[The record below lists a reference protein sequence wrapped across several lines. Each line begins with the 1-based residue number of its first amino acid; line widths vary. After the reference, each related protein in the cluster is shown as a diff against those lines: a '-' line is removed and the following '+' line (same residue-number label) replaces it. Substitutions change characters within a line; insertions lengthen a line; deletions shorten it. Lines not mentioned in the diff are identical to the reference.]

1 MQLILRRWFLPLFVV
16 LLAPGVLTAQKEVG
30 RGKRVKLDLEWVN
43 HSSKNFAFQYERG
56 IQMAVVKRVADALEQ
71 SLVEYAKLFKFK
83 PKEKFAVKF
92 LENLNT
98 YEQVGGDPSHPGFY
112 SPGTGDLVLV
122 QRPYW
127 QLLPT
132 AQHEAF
138 HQYIHRYVGDA
149 PIPDWFNEGM
159 ATYFGG
165 MQISPK
171 TKKLDA
177 RLIDN
182 RKLRMVQQALITGSH
197 IPFEKLID
205 ATHEKFHGKDK
216 ESLHYTQSFAV
227 VYFFMR
233 GGMGRKALE
242 YAKTLKK
249 TKDPAQADVKLF
261 GKERKYLKKIER
273 RWRSFTLKAQL
284 TEGVKAS

>member
-1 MQLILRRWFLPLFVV
+1 MQLILRYVFLPLCAVV
-16 LLAPGVLTAQKEVG
+16 LAPGILTAQKEVG
-30 RGKRVKLDLEWVN
+30 RRKAIKLNLEWVTY
-43 HSSKNFAFQYERG
+43 SSKNFEFQYERG
-56 IQMAVVKRVADALEQ
+56 IQLKVVQRVATALEE
-71 SLVEYAKLFKFK
+71 SLVEYARLFKFK
-83 PKEKFAVKF
+83 PKEKLAVKF
-92 LENLNT
+92 LDNMNT

-112 SPGTGDLVLV
+112 SPPTRDLFLV

-138 HQYIHRYVGDA
+138 HQSLHRYVGDTD
-149 PIPDWFNEGM
+149 IPDWFNEGM
-159 ATYFGG
+159 ATYFEG

-177 RLIDN
+177 SRIDN
-182 RKLRMVQQALITGSH
+182 RKLRMVRQALITKSH
-197 IPFEKLID
+197 IPLEKLID
-205 ATHEKFHGKDK
+205 ATHEEFHGKDK

-233 GGMGRKALE
+233 AGMGKKAFD
-242 YAKTLKK
+242 YVKTLKK
-249 TKDPAQADVKLF
+249 TKDPAKADEKLF
-261 GKERKYLKKIER
+261 GKERKNLKKIEK
-273 RWRSFTLKAQL
+273 RWRSFTLKTQL